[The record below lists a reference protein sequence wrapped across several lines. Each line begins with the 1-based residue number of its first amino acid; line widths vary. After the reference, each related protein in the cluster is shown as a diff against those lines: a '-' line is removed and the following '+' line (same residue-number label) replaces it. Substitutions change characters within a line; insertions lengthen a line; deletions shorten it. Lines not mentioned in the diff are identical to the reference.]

1 LAEETEEEEHMSKL
15 VWLVAMGCA
24 LCGCGSMSNRLAPE
38 KLEPANVSEDSAI
51 VVLSTGAAERC
62 VSAATM
68 LNLAPA
74 GSPHGKNG
82 ILGINVDAYAVKS
95 DFSDHQ
101 GSLSAF
107 VVKPG
112 SYQLYPSTL
121 NPYISPMKVPRAEF
135 SVAAGEVLYIGEFFM
150 PVACST
156 KGLTQFRDQETR
168 DLSLLKERN
177 PQLSTKPIVKRIA
190 VFSGYVLGTE
200 A

>member
-1 LAEETEEEEHMSKL
+1 MSKL
-15 VWLVAMGCA
+15 VWLFAIGCA

-38 KLEPANVSEDSAI
+38 KLNPAIVSANSAI

-74 GSPHGKNG
+74 GSPYGKNG
-82 ILGINVDAYAVKS
+82 ILGINVDAYVVKS
-95 DFSDHQ
+95 DFADHQ

-107 VVKPG
+107 EVKPG

-121 NPYISPMKVPRAEF
+121 NPYISPVKVPRAEF
-135 SVAAGEVLYIGEFFM
+135 SVAAGEVVYIGEFFM

-156 KGLTQFRDQETR
+156 NGLTQFRDQEVR
-168 DLSLLKERN
+168 DLSLLRERN
-177 PQLSTKPIVKRIA
+177 PQLSAKPITKRIA